1 MAGTGTCCAGDIR
14 ASAVSRQ
21 TYPGRVEGY
30 WAALIWSILPTL
42 VVSAVFFFVLRG
54 IIRMDR
60 TERRVYAQIEAEER
74 AKRGMTPAP
83 EDPRPTAH

>member
-1 MAGTGTCCAGDIR
+1 M
-14 ASAVSRQ
+14 
-21 TYPGRVEGY
+21 EGY

-74 AKRGMTPAP
+74 AKRGMGPAP
-83 EDPRPTAH
+83 EDPRPAAP

>member
-1 MAGTGTCCAGDIR
+1 MLLR
-14 ASAVSRQ
+14 RHPNV
-21 TYPGRVEGY
+21 Y

-74 AKRGMTPAP
+74 AKRGMAPAP
-83 EDPRPTAH
+83 EDPRPAAP